1 MRSID
6 PSTIKDGILTED
18 GHHFHEGIQAFK
30 HNGIYYL
37 TFADISRRG
46 RPTCIGYATSDSL
59 TGPYTYRGVIIDNFG
74 CDPAVWN
81 NHGSVVKFKNRWYVF
96 YHRSSCGTNTMRQS
110 CVEPIQI
117 LPDGTIPEVEMTSTG
132 AGFPL
137 DPYIPVDYS
146 IVAGRA
152 CLLSGHS
159 RIDREGHLAAI
170 RDNDTATWRDFLFK
184 YWPEKML
191 IRVRPKAGGTIL
203 VYSEYLYGEPVA
215 SFDVPPGDGETEITL
230 ESDVSGSMIGT
241 KPLRMRFTGEEDKD
255 LFTIVSF
262 GFER

>member
-1 MRSID
+1 MNKAIFKYFCLAALLVVACSHNEETK
-6 PSTIKDGILTED
+6 PKNNPKPQEPED
-18 GHHFHEGIQAFK
+18 KPETQTGEIMPAWSEGNLDIHFINSGRGEC
-30 HNGIYYL
+30 
-37 TFADISRRG
+37 TF
-46 RPTCIGYATSDSL
+46 Y
-59 TGPYTYRGVIIDNFG
+59 
-74 CDPAVWN
+74 
-81 NHGSVVKFKNRWYVF
+81 
-96 YHRSSCGTNTMRQS
+96 
-110 CVEPIQI
+110 I

-137 DPYIPVDYS
+137 DPFIPVDYS

-152 CLLSGHS
+152 CLLSGHVH
-159 RIDREGHLAAI
+159 IDREGHLSAI
-170 RDNDTATWRDFLFK
+170 QDSDTAAWRDFLFK

-203 VYSEYLYGEPVA
+203 VYSESLDGETIA

-241 KPLRMRFTGEEDKD
+241 KQLRMRFTGEEDKD